1 MDEKRIKEIMKDP
14 NTWEWDGCTLPEDA
28 ESHYPKEFNDKWA
41 KFVEQHKRL
50 NDLPFSES
58 DTTKKKQFTLT

>member
-41 KFVEQHKRL
+41 KFVEQHK
-50 NDLPFSES
+50 NEKS
-58 DTTKKKQFTLT
+58 